1 MKTLLR
7 KLLMAICAAGG
18 ISAASA
24 QTTNIIFGTD
34 FEGNGT
40 TLSHTDM
47 LLPAGISA
55 MQPPALRAPSPRAS
69 E

>member
-1 MKTLLR
+1 MKTLVR

-34 FEGNGT
+34 FEGNGNY
-40 TLSHTDM
+40 SFSYGYAF
-47 LLPAGISA
+47 PAGISA
-55 MQPPALRAPSPRAS
+55 MQPPALRAASPRAS